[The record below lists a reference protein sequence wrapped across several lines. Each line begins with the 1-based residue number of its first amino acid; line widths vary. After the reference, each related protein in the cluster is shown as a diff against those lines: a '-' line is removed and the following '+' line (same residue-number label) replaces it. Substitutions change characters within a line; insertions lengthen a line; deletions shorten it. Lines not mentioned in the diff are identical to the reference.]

1 MLSMEKWVKIDIFRE
16 RWVFVS
22 VCWQLW
28 AWSTFQIRQSHQPL
42 QPVKKLTAKT
52 ITCQCHHK
60 SRENLELGKK
70 KVSIICSKTYLKWP
84 LSKRSKIGFQKQL
97 LLHAGQKKCRMGSTL
112 SYYLSLRSLF
122 CLFQWPFYCNSLHIA
137 AHMIYYL
144 GLDVRKPD
152 IVVCKQQRCR
162 LAWSSAQFDQQLC
175 S

>member
-1 MLSMEKWVKIDIFRE
+1 MGICLSLLAVMSLKYLSNQTKSPATSASKEANSEDLYMSMSSQVKR
-16 RWVFVS
+16 
-22 VCWQLW
+22 
-28 AWSTFQIRQSHQPL
+28 
-42 QPVKKLTAKT
+42 
-52 ITCQCHHK
+52 K
-60 SRENLELGKK
+60 SRTRQKK

-84 LSKRSKIGFQKQL
+84 LSKRSEIGFQKQL
-97 LLHAGQKKCRMGSTL
+97 LLHAGQKYCRMGSTL

-162 LAWSSAQFDQQLC
+162 LA
-175 S
+175 